1 MSKETK
7 RSKEMAEVQ
16 LDETSENRT
25 GEARA
30 GETRREGKEIK
41 EDTEEGVQKGEGGTK
56 GKDDEKEAKKIGER
70 K

>member
-1 MSKETK
+1 
-7 RSKEMAEVQ
+7 MAVQ

-25 GEARA
+25 GKARA

-41 EDTEEGVQKGEGGTK
+41 DDTEEGVQKGEVGTK
-56 GKDDEKEAKKIGER
+56 GKDDEKEAKKM

>member
-7 RSKEMAEVQ
+7 RRKEMAVQ
-16 LDETSENRT
+16 LDETSENRM
-25 GEARA
+25 GKARA

-41 EDTEEGVQKGEGGTK
+41 DDTEEGVQKGEVGTK
-56 GKDDEKEAKKIGER
+56 GKDDEKEAKKM

>member
-7 RSKEMAEVQ
+7 RRKEMAEVQ

-41 EDTEEGVQKGEGGTK
+41 DDTEEGVQKGEVGTK
-56 GKDDEKEAKKIGER
+56 EKIMRR
-70 K
+70 KQKR